1 MTRRTFSKIVV
12 ILIVVPIA
20 VKAWQKIGTIYN
32 PPAQSQNLVETEEDP
47 QSIKRDTLSGEEE
60 PNDE

>member
-32 PPAQSQNLVETEEDP
+32 PPAQSQSLVETQEDL
-47 QSIKRDTLSGEEE
+47 QSIKRDTLSAQEG